1 MKVDCPNCGEKISDI
16 NQKYCEFCGNEL
28 ININNKSDDK
38 EIINDKVIV
47 KPTSSRSRRR
57 CC

>member
-1 MKVDCPNCGEKISDI
+1 MDCPNCGAKISNI

-28 ININNKSDDK
+28 ININDTNKEELK
-38 EIINDKVIV
+38 A
-47 KPTSSRSRRR
+47 KPRSTGFRRR

>member
-1 MKVDCPNCGEKISDI
+1 MDCPNCGEKISDI

-28 ININNKSDDK
+28 VNNNNTS
-38 EIINDKVIV
+38 NDKVISNDNVIV
-47 KPTSSRSRRR
+47 KPTSSRSRSR

>member
-1 MKVDCPNCGEKISDI
+1 MNCPNCGGKLSNT

-28 ININNKSDDK
+28 VNINNTGKK
-38 EIINDKVIV
+38 KVEVEV
-47 KPTSSRSRRR
+47 KSRSNRSKRR

>member
-1 MKVDCPNCGEKISDI
+1 MYCPHCGGELSNI

-28 ININNKSDDK
+28 VNINSSTSDK
-38 EIINDKVIV
+38 EKA
-47 KPTSSRSRRR
+47 TSDSTHSRGR